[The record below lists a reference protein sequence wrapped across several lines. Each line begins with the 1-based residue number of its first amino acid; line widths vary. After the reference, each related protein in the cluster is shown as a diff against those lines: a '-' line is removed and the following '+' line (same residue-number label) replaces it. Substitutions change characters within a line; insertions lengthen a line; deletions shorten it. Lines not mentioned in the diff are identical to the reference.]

1 MRGAPAT
8 VKTRLTTDLLFTDQA
23 GTRATSAMDA
33 PRRRRSRNRTPRM
46 ADHRAARAYVRR
58 SILAMSLGQ
67 VQFQTIQQCLQ
78 GQLEFFLATVLAEQ
92 GAQPGD
98 AGVAGQVDLTVFI
111 GDLGVPF
118 GQGYFDR

>member
-1 MRGAPAT
+1 MRWAPAT
-8 VKTRLTTDLLFTDQA
+8 VNTRLTTDLLFTDRRGREQHQLWTRPA
-23 GTRATSAMDA
+23 GRGREAGHHGW
-33 PRRRRSRNRTPRM
+33 RII
-46 ADHRAARAYVRR
+46 ARHPAYVRR

-67 VQFQTIQQCLQ
+67 VQFQAIQQCLQ
-78 GQLEFFLATVLAEQ
+78 GHLEFLLATVLAEQ

-98 AGVAGQVDLTVFI
+98 AGVAGQVDLIVFI